1 MPEMN
6 KQSKVVYAE
15 DVPYWK
21 TSQSSADAWLDK
33 TKREITDINGKILAE
48 AFGVDATGKS
58 AFMLAFGIGADQ
70 FKLVWPVLPSKTGN
84 SKAAKVQAAT
94 MLYHDVKAKVVTA
107 KVMGI
112 RAAFFNYLMLPNGQ
126 TASEAS
132 SQDFLSLVP
141 QMMSIPP
148 KAG

>member
-48 AFGVDATGKS
+48 IVEIDLKS
-58 AFMLAFGIGADQ
+58 AA
-70 FKLVWPVLPSKTGN
+70 
-84 SKAAKVQAAT
+84 
-94 MLYHDVKAKVVTA
+94 
-107 KVMGI
+107 
-112 RAAFFNYLMLPNGQ
+112 
-126 TASEAS
+126 
-132 SQDFLSLVP
+132 
-141 QMMSIPP
+141 
-148 KAG
+148 